1 LAVRKTIFGYLIH
14 SITAFGAIA
23 GLISLEQFI
32 NGNIR
37 SGLLWLILCQLID
50 GFDGP
55 IARKIDI
62 HIHATRFDGRILD
75 LVVDYVTCVM
85 VPVAMLTRLKL
96 LTSNHGFFFAALII
110 FTGAL
115 WFARTDQETE
125 DHWFNGFPAAWN
137 LVIPTYV
144 ILGTKENLLQIS
156 IVILSLLSLTKLKFP
171 HLVKVKFMRQV
182 TWTLGS
188 IYFIALTWLSME
200 YPNGPSSLKPLLL
213 LFPSY
218 IFVISVYHSWNVRK
232 LGVSSLN
239 V

>member
-1 LAVRKTIFGYLIH
+1 MVRKTIFGYLIH

-96 LTSNHGFFFAALII
+96 LTSDHGFFFAALII

-200 YPNGPSSLKPLLL
+200 FPNGPTSLKPLLI
-213 LFPSY
+213 LFPAY

>member
-1 LAVRKTIFGYLIH
+1 MHKIVAGYLIH

-32 NGNIR
+32 NGNFR
-37 SGLLWLILCQLID
+37 SGLLWLIICQLID

-62 HIHATRFDGRILD
+62 HLHATRFDGHILD

-85 VPVAMLTRLKL
+85 VPVAMLIRLDL
-96 LTSNHGFFFAALII
+96 LTSRFSFIFAGLII

-137 LVIPTYV
+137 LAIPTFI
-144 ILGTKENLLQIS
+144 ILGTRESYIEIIILL
-156 IVILSLLSLTKLKFP
+156 LSLLSLTKLKFP
-171 HLVKVKFMRQV
+171 HLVKVTFLRPL
-182 TWTLGS
+182 TWTLAV
-188 IYFIALTWLSME
+188 IYFVALTVLSVK
-200 YPNGPSSLKPLLL
+200 YPDGPSALKPILAI
-213 LFPSY
+213 FPLY
-218 IFVISVYHSWNVRK
+218 IFGISIYHSWKVRE
-232 LGVSSLN
+232 SSVN
-239 V
+239 SHND

>member
-200 YPNGPSSLKPLLL
+200 FPNGPSSLKPLLL
-213 LFPSY
+213 LFPAY

>member
-1 LAVRKTIFGYLIH
+1 MVRKTIFGYLIH

-96 LTSNHGFFFAALII
+96 LTSDHGFFFAALII

-200 YPNGPSSLKPLLL
+200 FPNGPSSLKPLLL
-213 LFPSY
+213 LFPAY

>member
-1 LAVRKTIFGYLIH
+1 MIH

-32 NGNIR
+32 NGNFR
-37 SGLLWLILCQLID
+37 SGLLWLIICQIID

-62 HIHATRFDGRILD
+62 HLHATKFDGHILD

-85 VPVAMLTRLKL
+85 VPVAMLIRLDLIK
-96 LTSNHGFFFAALII
+96 SNYSWIYVGLII

-137 LVIPTYV
+137 LVIPTFL
-144 ILGTKENLLQIS
+144 ILGTREIYIQIT
-156 IVILSLLSLTKLKFP
+156 ILVLSFLSLTKLKFP
-171 HLVKVKFMRQV
+171 HLVKVKFLRPL
-182 TWTLGS
+182 TWSLAI
-188 IYFIALTWLSME
+188 IYFVALTILSVK
-200 YPNGPSSLKPLLL
+200 YPDGPAAIKPILVI
-213 LFPSY
+213 FPLY
-218 IFVISVYHSWNVRK
+218 IFAISAYHSWKVRSE
-232 LGVSSLN
+232 GVNSN
-239 V
+239 ND

>member
-1 LAVRKTIFGYLIH
+1 MRKVVAGYVIH

-32 NGNIR
+32 NGNFR
-37 SGLLWLILCQLID
+37 SGLLWLIICQIID

-62 HIHATRFDGRILD
+62 HLHATKFDGHILD

-85 VPVAMLTRLKL
+85 VPVAMLIRLDLVK
-96 LTSNHGFFFAALII
+96 SNYSWIYVGLII

-137 LVIPTYV
+137 LVIPTFL
-144 ILGTKENLLQIS
+144 ILGTRESYIQIT
-156 IVILSLLSLTKLKFP
+156 ILVLSFLSLTKLKFP
-171 HLVKVKFMRQV
+171 HLVKVKFLRPL
-182 TWTLGS
+182 TWSLAI
-188 IYFIALTWLSME
+188 IYFVALTILSVK
-200 YPNGPSSLKPLLL
+200 YPDGPAAIKPILVI
-213 LFPSY
+213 FPLY
-218 IFVISVYHSWNVRK
+218 IFVISAYHSWKVRSE
-232 LGVSSLN
+232 GVNSN
-239 V
+239 ND

>member
-1 LAVRKTIFGYLIH
+1 MRKVVAGYLIH

-32 NGNIR
+32 NGNFR
-37 SGLLWLILCQLID
+37 SGLLWLIICQLID

-62 HIHATRFDGRILD
+62 HLHATRFDGHILD

-85 VPVAMLTRLKL
+85 VPVAMLIRLEL
-96 LTSNHGFFFAALII
+96 ITSQYSWVYVGLII

-137 LVIPTYV
+137 LVIPTFL
-144 ILGTKENLLQIS
+144 ILGTRESYIQIT
-156 IVILSLLSLTKLKFP
+156 ILVLSFLSLTKLKFP
-171 HLVKVKFMRQV
+171 HLVKVQFLRP
-182 TWTLGS
+182 
-188 IYFIALTWLSME
+188 LTWLLAIIYFVALTALSVQ
-200 YPNGPSSLKPLLL
+200 YPDGPSALKPLLVI
-213 LFPSY
+213 FPLY
-218 IFVISVYHSWNVRK
+218 VFAISIYHSWKHRTI
-232 LGVSSLN
+232 GVNSHN
-239 V
+239 D

>member
-1 LAVRKTIFGYLIH
+1 MRKVVAGYVIH

-32 NGNIR
+32 NGNFR
-37 SGLLWLILCQLID
+37 SGLLWLIICQIID

-62 HIHATRFDGRILD
+62 HLHATKFDGHILD

-85 VPVAMLTRLKL
+85 VPVAMLIRLDLIK
-96 LTSNHGFFFAALII
+96 SNYSWIYVGLII

-137 LVIPTYV
+137 LVIPTFL
-144 ILGTKENLLQIS
+144 ILGTREIYIQIT
-156 IVILSLLSLTKLKFP
+156 ILVLSFLSLTKLKFP
-171 HLVKVKFMRQV
+171 HLVKVKFLRPL
-182 TWTLGS
+182 TWSLAI
-188 IYFIALTWLSME
+188 IYFVALTILSVK
-200 YPNGPSSLKPLLL
+200 YPDGPAAIKPILVI
-213 LFPSY
+213 FPLY
-218 IFVISVYHSWNVRK
+218 IFAISAYHSWKVHSE
-232 LGVSSLN
+232 GVNSN
-239 V
+239 ND

>member
-1 LAVRKTIFGYLIH
+1 MRKVVAGYLIH

-32 NGNIR
+32 NGNFR
-37 SGLLWLILCQLID
+37 SGLLWLIICQLID

-62 HIHATRFDGRILD
+62 HLHATRFDGHILD

-85 VPVAMLTRLKL
+85 VPVAMLIRLDL
-96 LTSNHGFFFAALII
+96 ITSDYSWVYVGVII

-137 LVIPTYV
+137 LVIPTFL
-144 ILGTKENLLQIS
+144 ILGTRESYIQIT
-156 IVILSLLSLTKLKFP
+156 ILILSFLSLTKLKFP
-171 HLVKVKFMRQV
+171 HLVKVKFMRPL
-182 TWTLGS
+182 TWSLA
-188 IYFIALTWLSME
+188 IVYFVALTALSVK
-200 YPNGPSSLKPLLL
+200 YPVGPSVLKPLLVI
-213 LFPSY
+213 FPLY
-218 IFVISVYHSWNVRK
+218 IFAISIYHSRKVRDQ
-232 LGVSSLN
+232 GVNSN
-239 V
+239 DD